1 MCELELND
9 FGNSAHEWESVGI
22 ETETHCWEASDL
34 TDYAI
39 HVTKQ
44 LLQVVQKYKSMKCDC
59 ESKSPVANNSHN
71 YIIKLK
77 KKKSQWRL
85 WTTFYIEKCIFLIIL
100 ASLGWIW
107 NSVRWD
113 RTFRADFFSFF
124 YISTWM
130 THSAHE
136 MNVIY
141 YSSQN
146 DSTAFTQTAS

>member
-1 MCELELND
+1 MVRCTLNKQSDNISGRNHIGLKLVFMCELELND

-59 ESKSPVANNSHN
+59 ESKSPVTNNSHN

-77 KKKSQWRL
+77 KKKANEGCEQLFISRN
-85 WTTFYIEKCIFLIIL
+85 
-100 ASLGWIW
+100 A
-107 NSVRWD
+107 
-113 RTFRADFFSFF
+113 FS
-124 YISTWM
+124 
-130 THSAHE
+130 
-136 MNVIY
+136 
-141 YSSQN
+141 
-146 DSTAFTQTAS
+146 